1 MQERWEAN
9 IRGMDVELIDKII
22 LLISCI
28 VEVYILYDFFNGFSE
43 VKGTLNGKL
52 KSYIVIT
59 ILTLYMINLA
69 ENSYINLFLVPVTTW
84 CFVSVVFDINIRL
97 RFFYFIE
104 ACSIIIGG
112 ELLYL
117 ILSKISTLAITTKG
131 FVPLSENVWQIIVIK
146 LITYIIFIII
156 RQVSSKTRV
165 TMPTNVFMMYL
176 CLPIATLGMM
186 LVVFYSGVDFEDNV
200 RQKVLMTF
208 FLILMLVGNI
218 LIFYAFNKYSN
229 QMQENADKKMIIVK
243 QEAELIHLHEVIQ
256 KNEKQQEIFHDTVNY
271 LKTIDKLAKAGQS
284 DKITDILNE
293 LNTEIEKNLMT
304 SYSSSVVLN
313 ALLSEKFIYAKN
325 KNVVLDILVE
335 PDICIDSLQEIDMIS
350 MLGNLLDNAIR
361 AAEECVAEKNVK
373 TRIFMQNNRNILVI
387 KVVNNFCG
395 EIQMKNGKI
404 LSTKKEKGM
413 HGLGIKSV
421 VHTAEKYDGYLDFFI
436 ENKKFI
442 SILILPI

>member
-1 MQERWEAN
+1 
-9 IRGMDVELIDKII
+9 
-22 LLISCI
+22 
-28 VEVYILYDFFNGFSE
+28 
-43 VKGTLNGKL
+43 
-52 KSYIVIT
+52 
-59 ILTLYMINLA
+59 
-69 ENSYINLFLVPVTTW
+69 
-84 CFVSVVFDINIRL
+84 
-97 RFFYFIE
+97 
-104 ACSIIIGG
+104 
-112 ELLYL
+112 
-117 ILSKISTLAITTKG
+117 
-131 FVPLSENVWQIIVIK
+131 
-146 LITYIIFIII
+146 
-156 RQVSSKTRV
+156 
-165 TMPTNVFMMYL
+165 
-176 CLPIATLGMM
+176 
-186 LVVFYSGVDFEDNV
+186 
-200 RQKVLMTF
+200 
-208 FLILMLVGNI
+208 
-218 LIFYAFNKYSN
+218 
-229 QMQENADKKMIIVK
+229 MQENADKKMIIVK

-387 KVVNNFCG
+387 KVVNNYCG